1 MGWIMTY
8 QVSSKFSVS
17 LLAIAISGCSSW
29 PDHGHGGDAQLDT
42 SHEYYIAQVDSEIGY
57 DHEGHTEG
65 FQDDHHSGYHD
76 GHHNGHHNDSY
87 DSDFDEEYD
96 EDFEISHHQFYRY
109 EGKGHLATQWS
120 IHSLKLDTIV
130 LRGGQECLPARVR
143 EVSMMA
149 KRARRELD
157 GNLLEDARNSLVIFQ
172 RELDELE
179 RRLIHIKRHTQ
190 CARSNAR
197 IENVAKLNSQQKY
210 HNRKLFLLNLLND
223 DYSFDIDS
231 DQLTHH
237 YHEKLVLAA
246 HYLSQDTSIRLHIN
260 GHADSDGNY
269 KYNQML
275 ALKRAQKVK
284 HVLVTSGVNSQ
295 RLVLRSFGEQL
306 PIESN
311 ADTLGRMKNR
321 RVFIEFI
328 EVQNF
333 FLPGADGLLF
343 EQQSSFFGIKD
354 TDSRKAKHLKHWANK
369 IDSESKEIGYED

>member
-1 MGWIMTY
+1 MTELGNRVGWIMKFK
-8 QVSSKFSVS
+8 VSSKFSIS
-17 LLAIAISGCSSW
+17 LLAVAISGCSSW

-42 SHEYYIAQVDSEIGY
+42 SHEYYIAQVDSEIGH
-57 DHEGHTEG
+57 DHEGHADVFHG
-65 FQDDHHSGYHD
+65 NHHD
-76 GHHNGHHNDSY
+76 DSY

-96 EDFEISHHQFYRY
+96 DDFDMSHHQTYRY

-120 IHSLKLDTIV
+120 IHSLKLDTLV

-190 CARSNAR
+190 CARSNSN
-197 IENVAKLNSQQKY
+197 IESVAKLSSQQKY

-231 DQLTHH
+231 DQITRH
-237 YHEKLVLAA
+237 YREKLVLAA
-246 HYLSQDTSIRLHIN
+246 HYLSQDTSIRLHIS
-260 GHADSDGNY
+260 GHADSDGDY
-269 KYNQML
+269 KYNQVL
-275 ALKRAQKVK
+275 GLKRAQKVK
-284 HVLVTSGVNSQ
+284 RLLVTSGVESK

-311 ADTLGRMKNR
+311 TDTLGRMKNR
-321 RVFIEFI
+321 RVFVEFI
-328 EVQNF
+328 EAQKF
-333 FLPGADGLLF
+333 YIPGADGLLF
-343 EQQSSFFGIKD
+343 EQQSNFFGIKD
-354 TDSRKAKHLKHWANK
+354 KNN
-369 IDSESKEIGYED
+369 GYEG